1 MSNLKPC
8 KSCNKEVSKD
18 AKVCPHCGKKLK
30 MGLMAKIG
38 ILIVILIIIGVAGM
52 PSSEDIEKE
61 IATIESTTPDN
72 INTAKLSET
81 FSIMSKSTDI
91 QRDNAEEEI
100 KGKILRVNVKVYE
113 VNIKDKE
120 KLIYRI
126 QGSSTNNTPGTFVNI
141 YARNAAEAK
150 KIESLKTDNVIS
162 VKGKVTGVFMRNID
176 IDLARIVK

>member
-38 ILIVILIIIGVAGM
+38 ILIVILIVIGVAGM

-81 FSIMSKSTDI
+81 FGIMTKSTDI
-91 QRDNAEEEI
+91 QRDNAEKEL
-100 KGKILRVNVKVYE
+100 KGKILKLKVKIFE
-113 VNIKDKE
+113 VKIKDKE

-126 QGSSTNNTPGTFVNI
+126 QGSSTKNAPGTFVNL
-141 YARNAAEAK
+141 YARNASEAK
-150 KIESLKTDNVIS
+150 KIESLKTGNFIF